1 MSLKL
6 VIVGAGPAGFRAA
19 EVLRQ
24 KAPDAEIT
32 LIGDEPHPPYQ
43 RPPLSKAYLTDGLAT
58 SALLLQP
65 ESFYGE
71 QRIALKMGAAATRI
85 DRAGKFAEL
94 ADGTR
99 FPYDKLLIATGCR
112 ARRMPAAFDGLPIH
126 YLRSLDDAQRIRA
139 DLKPGRSVLLIGGGF
154 IGLEIAA
161 SAANL
166 GAHVTVLELAP
177 RLMSRALPPIIS
189 DFARALHES
198 HGVRLE
204 LGIKIERVEATGGG
218 LSVRT
223 EQGHHACHLL
233 IAGVGAIPNTELAVE
248 AGLVV
253 EDGIRVDAQ
262 GRTSDPDIYAAG
274 DVTRHDNPL
283 LGRAIRI
290 ESWQVALNQAAP
302 VARAMLG
309 ASDPYA
315 ELPWMWTD
323 QYNCNIQVLGLP
335 SSEAEPIV
343 RGDVAGGKFTALEL
357 ASTGRIAAAITVNN
371 GRDMSALRRLAA
383 AKTTFPR
390 EVLAD
395 AARPLAELAK
405 AAQRTG

>member
-1 MSLKL
+1 MPLKL
-6 VIVGAGPAGFRAA
+6 VIIGAGPAGFRAA

-24 KAPDAEIT
+24 QSPDAEIT
-32 LIGDEPHPPYQ
+32 LVGDEPHPPYQ
-43 RPPLSKAYLTDGLAT
+43 RPPLSKAYLTDGLAPP
-58 SALLLQP
+58 ALLLQS
-65 ESFYGE
+65 ETFYKE
-71 QRIALKMGAAATRI
+71 QRISLRLGVPATRI
-85 DRAGKFAEL
+85 DRSTKHVEL

-99 FPYDKLLIATGCR
+99 LAYDKLLIATGCR
-112 ARRMPAAFDGLPIH
+112 ARRLSAFDHLPIH
-126 YLRSLDDAQRIRA
+126 YLRGLDDAARLRPE
-139 DLKPGRSVLLIGGGF
+139 LKSGRSLVLIGGGF

-161 SAANL
+161 SAAKL
-166 GAHVTVLELAP
+166 GAAVTVLELAP
-177 RLMSRALPPIIS
+177 RLMSRTMPPVVS
-189 DFARALHES
+189 DFARALHER

-204 LGIKIERVEATGGG
+204 LGIKIEVIEATGSA
-218 LSVRT
+218 LVVRT
-223 EQGHHACHLL
+223 EQGQHMCDLL
-233 IAGVGAIPNTELAVE
+233 AAGVGAIPNTELAGV
-248 AGLVV
+248 AGLAV
-253 EDGIRVDAQ
+253 EDGIRVDAR

-274 DVTRHDNPL
+274 DVTRHDNTI

-309 ASDPYA
+309 AGEPYS

-323 QYNCNIQVLGLP
+323 QYDCNIQVLGLP
-335 SSEAEPIV
+335 SPEAELIV

-357 ASTGRIAAAITVNN
+357 GPGGRIVAAITVNT
-371 GRDMSALRRLAA
+371 GRDMSALRRLTA

-405 AAQRTG
+405 AAQRGG